1 MKGQHMKI
9 LYDDQDILVAIKPPT
24 VVSEHTEGQDGFA
37 DQIAARTPN
46 GYVGVIHRLDR
57 GVGGVMVYA
66 KTPQAAKELSRQVQD
81 HSFQK
86 EYWAVIHNRPEQS
99 TDTLRDLLF
108 HDRLKN
114 KTFVVDRKRQGV
126 KEAILEY
133 RVQSETV
140 HPELGA
146 LSLLAVRLHT
156 GRTHQIRVQFASRGM
171 PLLGDGK
178 YGSRDRCD
186 IALFCHELVFRHPK
200 TKKELSFSEDPCGFP
215 WELFKKI
222 D

>member
-1 MKGQHMKI
+1 MKI
-9 LYDDQDILVAIKPPT
+9 LYEDQDIIVAIKPPT
-24 VVSEHTEGQDGFA
+24 AVSEHTEDHNGFA
-37 DQIAARTPN
+37 DQIAAWVAD

-86 EYWAVIHNRPEQS
+86 EYWAVIHNHPENERAV
-99 TDTLRDLLF
+99 LRDLLF

-114 KTFVVDRKRQGV
+114 KTFVVDRQRKGV
-126 KEAILEY
+126 KEALLEY
-133 RVQSETV
+133 HVRSQNTDV
-140 HPELGA
+140 ELGE
-146 LSLLAVRLHT
+146 LSLLSVRLHT

-178 YGSRDRCD
+178 YGSHDRCD
-186 IALFCHELVFRHPK
+186 IALFCHTISFQHPK
-200 TKKELSFSEDPCGFP
+200 TKKQLCFSEEPCGFP
-215 WELFKKI
+215 WELFC
-222 D
+222 